1 MDEGLEKLQMERQKK
16 TFAFQEKNSPFLKPT
31 TDQKKLTEM
40 IEWEE
45 KGRQLFKRFQEAKNK
60 RQSYLQIWQEVSNY
74 VLPYRGGF
82 YDIVPNTGAISLYDK
97 HVEIYDDTATNALT
111 KAASAL
117 YSYTA
122 NPATQWFTFRL
133 TTMPSHKKPPEGMTI
148 DTLMQNFDVKNYLDN
163 VSRVVCSYIN
173 EHISS
178 PYHGFC
184 QELIAYSISGFLVL
198 EDFSEKVLNV
208 QPISAKDLYILND
221 VYGGIGEVYRT
232 VILTNEQAVA
242 LFGGKAVGPQIVDDM
257 INNPLKERV
266 FIHAVM
272 PRAVRDESKKDKLNM
287 PFASYWLDYQ
297 SRKLI
302 LESGYE
308 EFPYCIGR
316 INVPAGYVYGFSPAM
331 NIRHTIKSLNKLQ
344 KQKLNAG
351 DLALHPAMN
360 VPLDTYINPLSM
372 KPASLNYH
380 EPDAQFRAEPMHT
393 IGNFEINIETIR
405 DAREQVR
412 QGMMIDLIEQND
424 KDNTYQA
431 MQEQL
436 LQLKLMSPWQGN
448 LERDALKP
456 LAIRVFRI
464 LQRRGGIIPD
474 PPDELREAFKA
485 GFGLAMD
492 FQSPLAKAQR
502 HFDVSAI
509 ERSLAFGAQLAQVGG
524 MDILNVEKAI
534 RLYTYLLGAP
544 SEILYTEKEVR
555 QKQQEAARQQQQLQ
569 QQQMM
574 LQQAQMMQAGA
585 QSAKDAAQADQ
596 MSAMTQQQQPE
607 GGDMTALLGG
617 MLNG

>member
-1 MDEGLEKLQMERQKK
+1 MADDITKLQTERQTKQ
-16 TFAFQEKNSPFLKPT
+16 FAFQQKDDMFNKSPRDQRELAKMLEQDEKA
-31 TDQKKLTEM
+31 
-40 IEWEE
+40 
-45 KGRQLFKRFQEAKNK
+45 RQLFKRFNEAKNK
-60 RQSYLQIWQEVSNY
+60 RESYLQIWQEVSSY

-82 YDIVPNTGAISLYDK
+82 YDITPNTGAISLYDR

-122 NPATQWFTFRL
+122 NPATQWFNFKL
-133 TTMPSHKKPPEGMTI
+133 TTLPNTKKKPPENMTI
-148 DTLMQNFDVKNYLDN
+148 NSLMQNYDNKNYLETI
-163 VSRVVCSYIN
+163 SKITCSYIN

-198 EDFSEKVLNV
+198 EDFSEQVLNI
-208 QPISAKDLYILND
+208 QPVSAKDIFVLNN

-232 VILTNEQAVA
+232 VILTNEQAVQM
-242 LFGGKAVGPQIVDDM
+242 FGNAVGPQILNDVT
-257 INNPLKERV
+257 NNPLKERV
-266 FIHAVM
+266 FVHAVI
-272 PRAVRDESKKDKLNM
+272 PRQVYDPNSKDKLNM
-287 PFASYWLDYQ
+287 PIASYWLDYQ
-297 SRKLI
+297 SRKLV

-316 INVPAGYVYGFSPAM
+316 INVPAGYTYGFSPAM
-331 NIRHTIKSLNKLQ
+331 NLRHTIKSLNKLA

-360 VPLDTYINPLSM
+360 VPIDTYINPLSM
-372 KPASLNYH
+372 KPAALNYH
-380 EPDAQFRAEPMHT
+380 EMDAQRVAEPMHT

-412 QGMMIDLIEQND
+412 QGLMIDLIEQTD

-436 LQLKLMSPWQGN
+436 LQLKLMSPWQGS
-448 LERDALKP
+448 LEKDALKP

-464 LQRRGGIIPD
+464 LQRRGGILPE
-474 PPDELREAFKA
+474 PPEQLKEAFNS
-485 GFGLAMD
+485 GFGLTMD
-492 FQSPLAKAQR
+492 FESPLAKAQR

-524 MDILNVEKAI
+524 MDILNVEKAM

-544 SEILYTEKEVR
+544 NEILYTEREV
-555 QKQQEAARQQQQLQ
+555 KQQRAEAARQQQELQ

-574 LQQAQMMQAGA
+574 LQQAQMLQAGA

-596 MSAMTQQQQPE
+596 ASAMAQQQQQG
-607 GGDMTALLGG
+607 GGDIAAMLGG
-617 MLNG
+617 MM

>member
-1 MDEGLEKLQMERQKK
+1 MTNGLDDLQKNRQNK
-16 TFAFQEKNSPFLKPT
+16 TFPFQMKDNTFSKAPLDPKQLALQLEQDEKAK
-31 TDQKKLTEM
+31 
-40 IEWEE
+40 
-45 KGRQLFKRFQEAKNK
+45 QLFKRFEEARNK

-82 YDIVPNTGAISLYDK
+82 YDIQPNTGAISLYDR

-133 TTMPSHKKPPEGMTI
+133 TTFPSNKKAPEGMTI
-148 DTLMQNFDVKNYLDN
+148 DSLMQSYDVKNYLDT

-184 QELIAYSISGFLVL
+184 QELIAYSISGFLII

-208 QPISAKDLYILND
+208 QPISTKDLFVLND
-221 VYGGIGEVYRT
+221 IYGGIGEVYRT
-232 VILTNEQAVA
+232 VTLTNEQAVM
-242 LFGGKAVGPQIVDDM
+242 LFGQNVGPQILNDAQ
-257 INNPLKERV
+257 NNPLKERI
-266 FIHAVM
+266 FIHAVL
-272 PRAVRDESKKDKLNM
+272 PRPFYDTKKQDKLNM
-287 PFASYWLDYQ
+287 PIASYWLDYQ
-297 SRKLI
+297 SKKLVS
-302 LESGYE
+302 ESGYE
-308 EFPYCIGR
+308 EFPYSIGR
-316 INVPAGYVYGFSPAM
+316 INVPAGYTYGFSPAM
-331 NIRHTIKSLNKLQ
+331 NIRHTIKSLNKLA

-360 VPLDTYINPLSM
+360 VPIDTYINPLSM
-372 KPASLNYH
+372 KPAALNYH
-380 EPDAQFRAEPMHT
+380 EMDAARVAEPMHT

-412 QGMMIDLIEQND
+412 QGMMIDLIEQSD

-456 LAIRVFRI
+456 MAIRVFRI
-464 LQRRGGIIPD
+464 LQRRGGILPE
-474 PPDELREAFKA
+474 PPEQLKEAFSA
-485 GFGLAMD
+485 GFGLTMD

-524 MDILNVEKAI
+524 MDILNVEKAM

-544 SEILYTEKEVR
+544 SDILYSEKEVR
-555 QKQQEAARQQQQLQ
+555 QRQEEAARQQEMMM

-574 LQQAQMMQAGA
+574 MQQAQMLQAGA

-596 MSAMTQQQQPE
+596 ASAMAQAQQPE
-607 GGDMTALLGG
+607 GGDISSMLGG
-617 MLNG
+617 MM

>member
-1 MDEGLEKLQMERQKK
+1 MTNGIDNLQLTRQTK
-16 TFAFQEKNSPFLKPT
+16 TFPFQTKDEAFSKQPL
-31 TDQKKLTEM
+31 DQKTLAKQLELD
-40 IEWEE
+40 E
-45 KGRQLFKRFQEAKNK
+45 KARQLFKRFDEAKNK
-60 RQSYLQIWQEVSNY
+60 RQSYLSIWQEVSNY

-82 YDIVPNTGAISLYDK
+82 YDISPNTGAISLYDR

-133 TTMPSHKKPPEGMTI
+133 TTFPSQKKPPEGMTI
-148 DTLMQNFDVKNYLDN
+148 ATLMQQYDVKNYLDD
-163 VSRVVCSYIN
+163 VSRIVCSHIN

-184 QELIAYSISGFLVL
+184 QELIAYSISGFLII
-198 EDFSEKVLNV
+198 EDFSEKILNV
-208 QPISAKDLYILND
+208 QPISTKDLFVLND
-221 VYGGIGEVYRT
+221 IYGGIGEVYRT
-232 VILTNEQAVA
+232 VTLTNEQAVM
-242 LFGGKAVGPQIVDDM
+242 LFGQGVGPQILNDAQ
-257 INNPLKERV
+257 NNPLKERIFV
-266 FIHAVM
+266 HAVL
-272 PRAVRDESKKDKLNM
+272 PRPYYDPKQKDKLNM
-287 PFASYWLDYQ
+287 PIASYWLDYQ
-297 SRKLI
+297 SRKLVS
-302 LESGYE
+302 ESGYE

-331 NIRHTIKSLNKLQ
+331 NIRHTIKSLNKLA

-360 VPLDTYINPLSM
+360 VPIDTYINPLSM
-372 KPASLNYH
+372 KPAALNYH
-380 EPDAQFRAEPMHT
+380 EMDAARVAEPMHT

-412 QGMMIDLIEQND
+412 QGMMIDLIEQSD

-456 LAIRVFRI
+456 MAIRVFRI
-464 LQRRGGIIPD
+464 LQRRGGILPE
-474 PPDELREAFKA
+474 PPDILKEAFNA
-485 GFGLAMD
+485 GFGLTMD

-524 MDILNVEKAI
+524 MEILNVEKAM

-544 SEILYTEKEVR
+544 TDILYSEKEVR
-555 QKQQEAARQQQQLQ
+555 QRQEEAARQQAELQ

-574 LQQAQMMQAGA
+574 LQQAQMLQAGA

-596 MSAMTQQQQPE
+596 ASAMAQVQQQG
-607 GGDMTALLGG
+607 GGDISAMLGG
-617 MLNG
+617 MM

>member
-1 MDEGLEKLQMERQKK
+1 MDDLTKLQMERQTKK
-16 TFAFQEKNSPFLKPT
+16 FPFQEKSESFLKPT
-31 TDQKKLTEM
+31 TDQKTLAAK
-40 IEWEE
+40 IEQEE

-60 RQSYLQIWQEVSNY
+60 RQSYLAIWQEVSNY

-133 TTMPSHKKPPEGMTI
+133 TTMPSQKKPPEGMTI
-148 DTLMQNFDVKNYLDN
+148 ATLMQSYDVKNYLDN
-163 VSRVVCSYIN
+163 ISRVVCSYIN
-173 EHISS
+173 EHLSS

-198 EDFSEKVLNV
+198 EDFSEKVLNI
-208 QPISAKDLYILND
+208 QPVSAKDLFILND
-221 VYGGIGEVYRT
+221 MYGGVGEVYRT

-242 LFGGKAVGPQIVDDM
+242 LFGKAVGQQVLDDM

-272 PRAVRDESKKDKLNM
+272 PRILRDEKKKDVYNM

-297 SRKLI
+297 SRKI
-302 LESGYE
+302 VMESGYE

-360 VPLDTYINPLSM
+360 VPIDTYINPLSM
-372 KPASLNYH
+372 KPAALNYH

-464 LQRRGGIIPD
+464 LQRRGGILPD
-474 PPDELREAFKA
+474 PPDELQQAFKA

-524 MDILNVEKAI
+524 MDVLNVENF
-534 RLYTYLLGAP
+534 
-544 SEILYTEKEVR
+544 
-555 QKQQEAARQQQQLQ
+555 
-569 QQQMM
+569 M
-574 LQQAQMMQAGA
+574 
-585 QSAKDAAQADQ
+585 
-596 MSAMTQQQQPE
+596 
-607 GGDMTALLGG
+607 ALDY
-617 MLNG
+617 

>member
-1 MDEGLEKLQMERQKK
+1 MDELEKLQLERQNK
-16 TFAFQEKNSPFLKPT
+16 TFPFQIKDDSFLKPNK
-31 TDQKKLTEM
+31 DQKALAAM
-40 IEWEE
+40 IEQEE
-45 KGRQLFKRFQEAKNK
+45 KGRQLFRRFEEAKNK

-122 NPATQWFTFRL
+122 NPATQWFSFRL
-133 TTMPSHKKPPEGMTI
+133 TTMPSNKKPPEGMTI
-148 DTLMQNFDVKNYLDN
+148 ATLMQNFDVKTYLDDI
-163 VSRVVCSYIN
+163 SRIVCSYIN
-173 EHISS
+173 EHLSS

-198 EDFSEKVLNV
+198 EDFSEKVLNI
-208 QPISAKDLYILND
+208 QPISAKDLYVLND
-221 VYGGIGEVYRT
+221 MYGGIGEVYRT
-232 VILTNEQAVA
+232 VILTNEQAVT
-242 LFGGKAVGPQIVDDM
+242 LFGKAVGPQILDDM
-257 INNPLKERV
+257 VNNPLKERV

-272 PRAVRDESKKDKLNM
+272 PRALRDEKKKDVLNM

-297 SRKLI
+297 SKKI
-302 LESGYE
+302 ISESGYE
-308 EFPYCIGR
+308 EFPYSIGR

-360 VPLDTYINPLSM
+360 VPIDTYINPLSM
-372 KPASLNYH
+372 KPAALNYH

-393 IGNFEINIETIR
+393 IGNFEINIETIK

-412 QGMMIDLIEQND
+412 QGMMIDLIEQTD

-464 LQRRGGIIPD
+464 LQRRGGILPN
-474 PPDELREAFKA
+474 PPEELQQAFSS
-485 GFGLAMD
+485 GFGLTMD

-509 ERSLAFGAQLAQVGG
+509 ERALAFGSQLIQIGG
-524 MDILNVEKAI
+524 MDIFNIEKAI

-544 SEILYTEKEVR
+544 SEILYTEREVKKR
-555 QKQQEAARQQQQLQ
+555 QQEALAQQQQMQ

-574 LQQAQMMQAGA
+574 LQQAQVLQAGA

-596 MSAMTQQQQPE
+596 MSAMAQQQGA
-607 GGDMTALLGG
+607 GGDISA
-617 MLNG
+617 MLSGVMNG